1 MHPKYT
7 KRLKLSGKKGENMI
21 YFFLADGFEEI
32 EALCPL
38 DLCRRVGIEAKTVS
52 ITDKNTVTGSHGIT
66 VVSDL
71 TAKDALDDFDMMVLP
86 GGMPGTTNLGEST
99 IVEKAILTAL
109 EKDAYIAA
117 ICAAPMILG
126 KRGLLRGKE
135 AICFPG
141 FEKYLDGATVSDKK
155 VVLDGKILTGA
166 GMGVSHDFGLKIVE
180 IFKGKDAADSLC
192 SSVLYK

>member
-1 MHPKYT
+1 
-7 KRLKLSGKKGENMI
+7 MI
-21 YFFLADGFEEI
+21 YFFLANGFEEI

-38 DLCRRVGIEAKTVS
+38 DLCRRAGIEAKTVS
-52 ITDKNTVTGSHGIT
+52 ITNENAVTGSHGIT
-66 VVSDL
+66 VLCDL
-71 TAKDALDDFDMMVLP
+71 TANDDLGDFDMMVLP

-99 IVEKAILTAL
+99 LVEKCLLTAL

-141 FEKYLDGATVSDKK
+141 FEKYLDGAHISDKK
-155 VVLDGKILTGA
+155 VVLDGKVLTGA

-180 IFKGKDAADSLC
+180 IFKGKDTADNLC

>member
-1 MHPKYT
+1 
-7 KRLKLSGKKGENMI
+7 MI

-38 DLCRRVGIEAKTVS
+38 DLCRRAGLEAKTVS
-52 ITDKNTVTGSHGIT
+52 ITANKTVTGSHGIT
-66 VVSDL
+66 VTADL
-71 TAKDALDDFDMMVLP
+71 CEKDTLGNFDMMVLP

-99 IVEKAILTAL
+99 LVEKSILTAL
-109 EKDAYIAA
+109 EKDSYIAA

-141 FEKYLDGATVSDKK
+141 FEQYLDGATVSDKK
-155 VVLDGKILTGA
+155 VVLDGKILTAA

-180 IFKGKDAADSLC
+180 VFKGKETADKLC

>member
-1 MHPKYT
+1 
-7 KRLKLSGKKGENMI
+7 MI

-38 DLCRRVGIEAKTVS
+38 DLCRRAGIEAKTVS
-52 ITDKNTVTGSHGIT
+52 ITDKKEVTGSHGIT
-66 VVSDL
+66 VVADL
-71 TAKDALDDFDMMVLP
+71 TARDTLENFDMMVLP

-99 IVEKAILTAL
+99 LVEKSILTAL
-109 EKDAYIAA
+109 ETNAYIAA

-141 FEKYLDGATVSDKK
+141 FEKYLDGATLSDKK
-155 VVLDGKILTGA
+155 VVLDGKVLTGA

-180 IFKGKDAADSLC
+180 IFKGKDTADNLC
-192 SSVLYK
+192 GSVLYR